1 MNALQF
7 FFLAG
12 VALLAW
18 QTWKLTEAA
27 LNAAHQ
33 RRVDSRWNDAFIAR
47 ENAKRAG
54 RDRWGRFKTQQ
65 TLKLKHIWKSQ

>member
-27 LNAAHQ
+27 LNVAHQ
-33 RRVDSRWNDAFIAR
+33 RRVDERWADRLIASYY
-47 ENAKRAG
+47 AKRKG
-54 RDRWGRFKTQQ
+54 RDRWGRFKT
-65 TLKLKHIWKSQ
+65 LP